1 MAEKQEAALEV
12 LRPDRHEHEKE
23 LHPLRVL
30 WSGRGLTV
38 LGSEGNGYALVA
50 NKRVD
55 RAILGYAV
63 SPFNPD
69 SNPGLAW
76 YLAAAEEA
84 LNSSDRS
91 QEAYTGKLMDSLPP
105 LMTSLWN
112 QNAPFNLQCPTTA
125 DGSHYPSGCV
135 ATAMAQIMYY
145 HKYPLK
151 GQGTHQYSFHPA
163 SGDNRLISADFGQT
177 AYGWDEMLDDYASVK
192 YTDAQAQAVSTLLL
206 HCGVSV
212 DMQYTASGSG
222 ASTEE
227 AAYGLR
233 TYFGYHGNI
242 GCFYRDYYSLD
253 DWMNM
258 VYAELNKKRPILYAA
273 SDYYGSGGHAF
284 VIDGYDAQG
293 RVHVNWGWGARGGN
307 GYFDIGLL
315 NPSGSQYSENQRMV
329 LGIARPEEDIEY
341 QSHIVSP
348 NAFIVV
354 KAGNKLLVTPGST
367 MYNLCGETWSGRL
380 GLILEG
386 NGQTWVLQE
395 KTVTGASFRYN
406 VIGKVDGNFGGLVAL
421 PEGIANGAYRL
432 YAASRDER
440 DRSWRLVR
448 RSDGQTNSYLVTI
461 VDGSPSSV
469 EADGSDVWT
478 ALPAPVRQH
487 TDNRLYEVDGRP
499 VRQPVEGRVY
509 IYKGEKLRWNHP

>member
-1 MAEKQEAALEV
+1 MQPLYLTTAL
-12 LRPDRHEHEKE
+12 H
-23 LHPLRVL
+23 
-30 WSGRGLTV
+30 RGNVVPPSYLSADTTV
-38 LGSEGNGYALVA
+38 FQKLPSDAQTVRLVIS
-50 NKRVD
+50 RVD
-55 RAILGYAV
+55 T
-63 SPFNPD
+63 
-69 SNPGLAW
+69 
-76 YLAAAEEA
+76 LAAGEVTLKHTNDKFDVPSTVSFAAGEA
-84 LNSSDRS
+84 SKEVVIPFAIASGTNAADTITLTS
-91 QEAYTGKLMDSLPP
+91 EAYPYGAAVLVFDVTV
-105 LMTSLWN
+105 
-112 QNAPFNLQCPTTA
+112 
-125 DGSHYPSGCV
+125 PSGCV

-177 AYGWDEMLDDYASVK
+177 AYDWDEMLDDYASVK

-258 VYAELNKKRPILYAA
+258 VYAELNKKRPILYAT

-448 RSDGQTNSYLVTI
+448 RSEGQTNSYLVTI

-487 TDNRLYEVDGRP
+487 TDNRLYEVDGLP

-509 IYKGEKLRWNHP
+509 I